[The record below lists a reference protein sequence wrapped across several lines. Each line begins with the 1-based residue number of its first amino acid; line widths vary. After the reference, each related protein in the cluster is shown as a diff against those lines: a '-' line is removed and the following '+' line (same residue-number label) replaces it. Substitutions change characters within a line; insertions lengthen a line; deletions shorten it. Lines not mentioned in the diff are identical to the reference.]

1 MSRWL
6 GVDYGTVRV
15 GVAVG
20 EAGSIVSPV
29 EVLDSE
35 PAGDL
40 YAAIARLAGDYG
52 VEGVVVG
59 LPLNMDETEGPQ
71 ARLTR
76 AAAAELARRTGLD
89 VRLWDERLTSFAAD
103 DALAGQWT
111 RKKRKARQD
120 ALAAAAILRD
130 FFTGDGPARAPR
142 AQEKRPDELE

>member
-20 EAGSIVSPV
+20 QAGSIVSPV
-29 EVLDSE
+29 EVLDAE
-35 PAGDL
+35 PAEQL
-40 YAAIARLAGDYG
+40 AAGIARLAGDYG
-52 VEGVVVG
+52 AVGVVVG
-59 LPLNMDETEGPQ
+59 LPLNMDDTEGPQ
-71 ARLTR
+71 AALTR
-76 AAAAELARRTGLD
+76 AAAVELAERTGLD

-103 DALAGQWT
+103 EALIGQWT

-130 FFTGDGPARAPR
+130 FFAGDGPARAPA
-142 AQEKRPDELE
+142 AQEKRPDRPK